1 MLAEAKDPEDV
12 DGSGGVMGWSSS
24 RVPLRRWKVVCAYDG
39 TEFEGWQSQP
49 NGKAIQDFIE
59 RRLQAIFDRPV
70 RIAGSGRTDSGV
82 HARGQV
88 FHFDAAWKSR
98 PEHMLRAMQV
108 GYPDSLRMLSLREVP
123 MSFDARRS
131 AVGKRYSYR
140 IFEGFALPQDTRFCW
155 STGRM
160 KLDVESMQSAAALL
174 VGERDFASFAAN
186 RGKPYASTVRHL
198 RILDVRRTGRFI
210 SIRAEA
216 NGFMYKMVRS
226 LAGVLI
232 DVGRGKLAPPDARRL
247 LEMRSRS
254 EWVVTAPAK
263 GLTLEKVYYRRPK
276 GWDVD
281 GAAQLCEGVEDE

>member
-1 MLAEAKDPEDV
+1 MLGEAKDPEDV
-12 DGSGGVMGWSSS
+12 DGSGGAKGWSSS

-59 RRLQAIFDRPV
+59 RRLKAIFERPV

-88 FHFDAAWKSR
+88 FHFDAAWKSC

-140 IFEGFALPQDTRFCW
+140 ICEGFALPQDTRFCW

-160 KLDVESMQSAAALL
+160 KLDVEAMQSAAALL
-174 VGERDFASFAAN
+174 VGERDFSSFAAN

-232 DVGRGKLAPPDARRL
+232 DVGRGKLAPLDARRL

-281 GAAQLCEGVEDE
+281 GAAQLREGVEDE